1 MQKLSNR
8 FSWIALLFLLLF
20 LFVTYLPNI
29 NHLGYYNDDWWQIY
43 GGENFGTE
51 RFTEMYSSDRP
62 ARAYLHAPLFSLFG
76 SQMMPYQLLALA
88 IRWLGAAGLLWTLSL
103 IWKNHHKEIFLVS
116 LLFMIYPGY
125 LQQPNAFD
133 YMSHQLAI
141 TLMIFSIGL
150 SVKYI
155 QATSKTLK
163 LMYFLISTLFSLIA
177 FFLMD
182 YYLGME
188 SYRWLILGYLQIKE
202 NPGTTKKNFGK
213 IILKILPFTLS
224 VLIFLFWRIFLF
236 QGSRYTTDIGRIGS
250 GILGSPLL
258 SLFNILRRWFVDVG
272 DIFVSIWT
280 EPAYQTLSDLRGYDL
295 VYGVIL
301 GVIGIGLIFIYWKIS
316 PSNDNQLVSDKNWAL
331 AAAIIGF
338 LGAVVCLL
346 PINVAER
353 DVSFPTFNR
362 FSFPSAMGVAIA
374 TIAIISY
381 AIRNRWQNIFYSLLI
396 FTAILTHYTNQ
407 DYFANRWVETQKLWQ
422 QWTWRVPALEKG
434 TVLSG
439 LYNQTIEEG
448 FFIWVPA
455 NLLYY
460 SGMPALMVGAEV
472 LNENTV
478 NEIIMKRSLERDFRS
493 FEYDFSLGNTL
504 VFSRPTTNT
513 CLRFLGQNQ
522 IELSVYDDP
531 LISLVAPYSRIE
543 KITETSTLDHEMF
556 TKLFGEEE
564 ADLTWCYIYEK
575 ASLARQFGDWQ
586 EIADLHAQAR
596 ENDLRPYD
604 HIEWFPFLQAY
615 AYLGKEDEVDQLA
628 PIIKETPFYRHQACQ
643 IFSQKEYD
651 PDPAIHAGNQ
661 YLAETFCD

>member
-1 MQKLSNR
+1 MKR
-8 FSWIALLFLLLF
+8 FMKRYIWISLLFLLLY
-20 LFVTYLPNI
+20 LAVTYLPNI

-62 ARAYLHAPLFSLFG
+62 ARAFLHAPLFSLFG
-76 SQMMPYQLLALA
+76 SQILPYQLLALA
-88 IRWLGAAGLLWTLSL
+88 IRWLGAAVLMWTLSL
-103 IWKNHHKEIFLVS
+103 IWKNHYKEIFLMS
-116 LLFMIYPGY
+116 LLFLIYPGY

-141 TLMIFSIGL
+141 TMMIFSIGL

-155 QATSKTLK
+155 QANSKTLK
-163 LMYFLISTLFSLIA
+163 MIYFSISVLFSLIT

-188 SYRWLILGYLQIKE
+188 AYRWLILGYLQIKE
-202 NPGTTKKNFGK
+202 NPGMIKRDFGK
-213 IILKILPFTLS
+213 VFLKIFPFTLP
-224 VLIFLFWRIFLF
+224 VFVFLFWRIFLF
-236 QGSRYTTDIGRIGS
+236 QGSRYTTDLGRIS
-250 GILGSPLL
+250 SSILGSPQL

-295 VYGVIL
+295 VYGVVL
-301 GVIGIGLIFIYWKIS
+301 GTIGIGLIIIYWKIS
-316 PSNDNQLVSDKNWAL
+316 QAKDNQVVPDNNWAL

-338 LGAVVCLL
+338 LGAIICLL

-362 FSFPSAMGVAIA
+362 FSFPSAVGVAIA

-381 AIRNRWQNIFYSLLI
+381 SIKNRWQNIIYALLI

-407 DYFANRWVETQKLWQ
+407 DYYANRWIETQKLWQ

-439 LYNQTIEEG
+439 LYDQTIQEG
-448 FFIWVPA
+448 FFIWAPA
-455 NLLYY
+455 NLLYF
-460 SGMPALMVGAEV
+460 SGMPELMIGAEV
-472 LNENTV
+472 LNENTIH
-478 NEIIMKRSLERDFRS
+478 EIIMKRSLERDFRS
-493 FEYDFSLGNTL
+493 FKYDFSLGNTL
-504 VFSRPTTNT
+504 VFSKPKSNT
-513 CLRFLGQNQ
+513 CLRFLDQNQ
-522 IELSVYDDP
+522 IELSVYDNP
-531 LISLVAPYSRIE
+531 LISLAAPYSHIE
-543 KITETSTLDHEMF
+543 KISEPNNQNQEMY
-556 TKLFGEEE
+556 TKLFGEVES
-564 ADLTWCYIYEK
+564 DLTWCYIYEK

-586 EIADLHAQAR
+586 KIADLHIQAH
-596 ENDLRPYD
+596 EHDLRPYD

-615 AYLGKEDEVDQLA
+615 AYLGLEDEVDQLA
-628 PIIKETPFYRHQACQ
+628 PIINETPYYRHQACQ

-651 PDPAIHAGNQ
+651 PDPAINSGNQ
-661 YLAETFCD
+661 YLADTFCN

>member
-1 MQKLSNR
+1 MKKFTKRNI
-8 FSWIALLFLLLF
+8 WISLLFLLIF
-20 LFVTYLPNI
+20 LAVTYLPNI

-51 RFTEMYSSDRP
+51 RFTDMYSSDRP
-62 ARAYLHAPLFSLFG
+62 ARAFLHAPLFSLFG
-76 SQMMPYQLLALA
+76 SQILPYLLLVLG

-103 IWKNHHKEIFLVS
+103 IWQNQHKENFLIS
-116 LLFMIYPGY
+116 LLFLIYPGY

-155 QATSKTLK
+155 QANLKTLK
-163 LMYFLISTLFSLIA
+163 LVYLSFSVLFSLIT

-188 SYRWLILGYLQIKE
+188 AYRWLILGYLQIME
-202 NPGTTKKNFGK
+202 NPGTIKKYFGK
-213 IILKILPFTLS
+213 IFLKILPFTLP
-224 VLIFLFWRIFLF
+224 VFIFLFWRIFLF
-236 QGSRYTTDIGRIGS
+236 QGSRYTTDLGRIGS
-250 GILGSPLL
+250 GFLGSPLL
-258 SLFNILRRWFVDVG
+258 SLFNILRRWFVDVR

-301 GVIGIGLIFIYWKIS
+301 GAIGIGLIIIYWKIS
-316 PSNDNQLVSDKNWAL
+316 QSKDKQVVSENNWAL

-338 LGAVVCLL
+338 LGAVICLL
-346 PINVAER
+346 PINMAER

-362 FSFPSAMGVAIA
+362 FSFPSAMGVSIA
-374 TIAIISY
+374 TIAIISF
-381 AIRNRWQNIFYSLLI
+381 AIKNRWQNILYALLI

-407 DYFANRWVETQKLWQ
+407 DYYANRWVETQKLWQ
-422 QWTWRVPALEKG
+422 QWAWRVPSLEKG

-439 LYNQTIEEG
+439 LYDQTIQEG
-448 FFIWVPA
+448 FFIWAPA
-455 NLLYY
+455 NLLYF
-460 SGMPALMVGAEV
+460 SGMPALMIGAEV
-472 LNENTV
+472 LNENTIL
-478 NEIIMKRSLERDFRS
+478 EIIMKRSLERDFRS

-504 VFSRPTTNT
+504 VFSKPTSNT
-513 CLRFLGQNQ
+513 CLRFLDQNQ
-522 IELSVYDDP
+522 IELSIYDNP
-531 LISLVAPYSRIE
+531 LISLAAPYSQID
-543 KITETSTLDHEMF
+543 KITRISTLNQEMY
-556 TKLFGEEE
+556 TKLFGAEES
-564 ADLTWCYIYEK
+564 DLTWCYIYEK
-575 ASLARQFGDWQ
+575 ASLSRQFGDWQ
-586 EIADLHAQAR
+586 EISDLHSQAR

-615 AYLGKEDEVDQLA
+615 AYLGMEEEVNQLA
-628 PIIKETPFYRHQACQ
+628 PIINETPYYRFQACQ

-651 PDPAIHAGNQ
+651 LDPAIQAGNQ

>member
-1 MQKLSNR
+1 MKKFTKR
-8 FSWIALLFLLLF
+8 YIWISLLFLLLF
-20 LFVTYLPNI
+20 VAVTYLPNI

-43 GGENFGTE
+43 GGENFGTD

-62 ARAYLHAPLFSLFG
+62 ARAFLHAPLFSLFG
-76 SQMMPYQLLALA
+76 SQILPYQLFALG

-103 IWKNHHKEIFLVS
+103 VWKNHRKEIFLMS

-133 YMSHQLAI
+133 YISHQLAI
-141 TLMIFSIGL
+141 ALMIFSIGL
-150 SVKYI
+150 SVKYL
-155 QATSKTLK
+155 QTNLKTLK
-163 LMYFLISTLFSLIA
+163 LVYFSFSVLFSLIT

-188 SYRWLILGYLQIKE
+188 VYRWLILGYLQIKE
-202 NPGTTKKNFGK
+202 NPGKIKGYYGK
-213 IILKILPFTLS
+213 IFLKIFPFTLP

-236 QGSRYTTDIGRIGS
+236 QGSRYTTDLGRIGS

-295 VYGVIL
+295 VYGVVL
-301 GVIGIGLIFIYWKIS
+301 GAIGIGLIIIYWKIS
-316 PSNDNQLVSDKNWAL
+316 QSKNKQVVSENNWAL

-338 LGAVVCLL
+338 LGAVICLL

-362 FSFPSAMGVAIA
+362 FSFPSAMGVSIA

-381 AIRNRWQNIFYSLLI
+381 AIKNRWQNILYALLI

-407 DYFANRWVETQKLWQ
+407 DYYANRWVETQKLWQ
-422 QWTWRVPALEKG
+422 QWAWRVPSLEKG

-439 LYNQTIEEG
+439 LYEQTIQEG
-448 FFIWVPA
+448 FFIWAPV
-455 NLLYY
+455 NLLYF
-460 SGMPALMVGAEV
+460 SGVPELMIGAEV
-472 LNENTV
+472 LNENTI
-478 NEIIMKRSLERDFRS
+478 NEIRMKRSLERDFRS
-493 FEYDFSLGNTL
+493 FAYDFSLGNTL
-504 VFSRPTTNT
+504 VFSKPTANT
-513 CLRFLGQNQ
+513 CLRFLDQNQ
-522 IELSVYDDP
+522 IELSIYDNP
-531 LISLVAPYSRIE
+531 LISLAAPYSQIN
-543 KITETSTLDHEMF
+543 KITTTNTLNQEMY
-556 TKLFGEEE
+556 TKLFGEEDL
-564 ADLTWCYIYEK
+564 DLTWCYIYEK
-575 ASLARQFGDWQ
+575 ASLVRQFGDWQ
-586 EIADLHAQAR
+586 EIVDLHSQAR

-615 AYLGKEDEVDQLA
+615 AYLGMEDEVDQLA
-628 PIIKETPFYRHQACQ
+628 PIINETPYYRHQACQ
-643 IFSQKEYD
+643 IFSQKKSD
-651 PDPAIHAGNQ
+651 PDPAIQAGNQ
-661 YLAETFCD
+661 YLAEIFCD

>member
-51 RFTEMYSSDRP
+51 RFPDMYRSDRP
-62 ARAYLHAPLFSLFG
+62 ARAYLHAPLFSFFG
-76 SQMMPYQLLALA
+76 SQIMPYQLLALA
-88 IRWLGAAGLLWTLSL
+88 IRWLGAVGLLWTLSL
-103 IWKNHHKEIFLVS
+103 IWKNTHKEIFLMS
-116 LLFMIYPGY
+116 LLFLIYPGY

-150 SVKYI
+150 SVKYF
-155 QATSKTLK
+155 QATSKAFK
-163 LMYFLISTLFSLIA
+163 LIYFSISVLFSLIT

-188 SYRWLILGYLQIKE
+188 AYRWLILGYLQIKE
-202 NPGTTKKNFGK
+202 NPGIIIKNSGK
-213 IILKILPFTLS
+213 IFLKILPFTLP

-236 QGSRYTTDIGRIGS
+236 QGSRYTTDLSRIGS
-250 GILGSPLL
+250 GILRSPLL

-280 EPAYQTLSDLRGYDL
+280 EPAYQTMSDLRGYDL

-301 GVIGIGLIFIYWKIS
+301 GVIGIGLIIIYWRIS
-316 PSNDNQLVSDKNWAL
+316 QSNDKQVVSDINWPL

-338 LGAVVCLL
+338 LGAVICLL

-381 AIRNRWQNIFYSLLI
+381 AIKNRWQNIFYSLLI

-407 DYFANRWVETQKLWQ
+407 DYFANRWVETQNLWQ
-422 QWTWRVPALEKG
+422 QWSWRVPALEKG

-439 LYNQTIEEG
+439 LYDQTIQEG
-448 FFIWVPA
+448 FFIWAPA
-455 NLLYY
+455 NLLYF
-460 SGMPALMVGAEV
+460 SGMTDLMVGAEV
-472 LNENTV
+472 LNENTI
-478 NEIIMKRSLERDFRS
+478 NEVIMKRSLERDFRS

-504 VFSRPTTNT
+504 AFSKPTSNT
-513 CLRFLGQNQ
+513 CLRFLDQNQ
-522 IELSVYDDP
+522 IELSVHDNP
-531 LISLVAPYSRIE
+531 LISLIASYSQIE
-543 KITETSTLDHEMF
+543 KITETSTLNQEMYS
-556 TKLFGEEE
+556 KLFGEEGS
-564 ADLTWCYIYEK
+564 DSTWCYIYEK

-586 EIADLHAQAR
+586 EIIDLHAQAR
-596 ENDLRPYD
+596 EHDLRPYD

-615 AYLGKEDEVDQLA
+615 AYTGNFDEVDQLA
-628 PIIKETPFYRHQACQ
+628 PIINATPYYSYQACQ
-643 IFSQKEYD
+643 LFSNKPKVSDSKIQ
-651 PDPAIHAGNQ
+651 AGNL
-661 YLAETFCD
+661 YLAETFCK